1 MYYVYLLK
9 NKKNR
14 IYIGYSSDLRRR
26 LKEHGKTWKLIYYE
40 AYLARKDAVLRE
52 RKLKDYGNS
61 LSHLKK
67 RLSSSL

>member
-9 NKKNR
+9 NKKDR

-26 LKEHGKTWKLIYYE
+26 LKEHGKAWKLIYYE
-40 AYLARKDAVLRE
+40 AYLAKKDAMLRE

-61 LSHLKK
+61 LAHLKK
-67 RLSSSL
+67 RLSNSL